1 MCIVMDMDQQ
11 NYYLEGNGNM
21 ENPNETEDKNHEEYQ
36 YLNLIR
42 NIIEHGDKREG
53 RNGTTLSIFGTQ
65 MRFSLRDGV
74 IPFLTTKK
82 LAWKTCLR
90 ELLWFIRGQTDNRV
104 LKAQKVRIW
113 NGNGSKEF
121 LESRGLDY
129 EEDDLGPVYGFQWR
143 NFNGTYNSRE
153 DFQSDGIDQ
162 LKNIIRSLKGEH
174 EGDDRLEGKYSR
186 RLILTAWNPCQIDK
200 MALPPCHMFC
210 QFYVNSKNE
219 LSCSMYQR
227 SGDVGLGVPF
237 NIASYSL
244 LTYILAHHC
253 GLKTGEFI
261 HTIGDAHIYDDH
273 IGPLLEQIKREPY
286 PFPRIHIRDTQAG
299 MMNIN
304 NYTEDDIEI
313 TGYRFH
319 DKVTMKMRV

>member
-1 MCIVMDMDQQ
+1 MNSIVSRSISK
-11 NYYLEGNGNM
+11 
-21 ENPNETEDKNHEEYQ
+21 TIHEEYQ
-36 YLNLIR
+36 YLKLIR
-42 NIIEHGDKREG
+42 NIIDNGDIRKG
-53 RNGTTLSIFGTQ
+53 RNGTTLSTFGTQ
-65 MRFSLRDGV
+65 MRFTLKDGK

-90 ELLWFIRGQTDNRV
+90 ELLWFIRGETDNRI
-104 LKAQKVRIW
+104 LKSQKVRIW

-143 NFNGTYNSRE
+143 NFNGTYNSRD
-153 DFQSDGIDQ
+153 DFKQNGIDQ
-162 LKNIIRSLKGEH
+162 LNNIICSLKGS
-174 EGDDRLEGKYSR
+174 DDDSKTTEGKYSR

-210 QFYVNSKNE
+210 QFYVNSKDE

-244 LTYILAHHC
+244 LTHILAHHC

-273 IGPLLEQIKREPY
+273 VEPLLEQIKREPY
-286 PFPRIHIRDTQAG
+286 SFPNITIQDTPENLL
-299 MMNIN
+299 NIN
-304 NYTEDDIEI
+304 NYKETDIEI
-313 TGYRFH
+313 HDYNYH
-319 DKVTMKMRV
+319 DKVNMKMRV